1 MENNGREI
9 QIEKEKQKEREWDR
23 DRYKEEE
30 SGGNRENRLCQNVA
44 WKMRL

>member
-9 QIEKEKQKEREWDR
+9 QIEKEKQKGREWDR
-23 DRYKEEE
+23 DRYKEGE
-30 SGGNRENRLCQNVA
+30 SGGKRENKLCQNVA